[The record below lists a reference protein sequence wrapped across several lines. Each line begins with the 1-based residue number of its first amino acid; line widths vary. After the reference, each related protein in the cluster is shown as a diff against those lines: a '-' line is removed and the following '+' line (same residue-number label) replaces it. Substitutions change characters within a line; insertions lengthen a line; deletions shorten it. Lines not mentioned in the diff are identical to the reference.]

1 MGTEAVTDPSALDPE
16 ERRIQIR
23 NLYLEGKGQREIA
36 RIIGISQPAVR
47 KHLVKLGI
55 LRRTT
60 EDDESIPPE
69 TITFPLRMDEV
80 LSIVARQGWQPQEKY
95 LIRCLKCRGFVLT
108 ARKGQTYCC
117 NSCGVHKTCTC
128 GARRR
133 TRLVI
138 N

>member
-1 MGTEAVTDPSALDPE
+1 MGTETLTGPAALDPE

-36 RIIGISQPAVR
+36 RTIGISQTAVR

-55 LRRTT
+55 LRTT
-60 EDDESIPPE
+60 EDDEGIPSE

-108 ARKGQTYCC
+108 ARKGQT
-117 NSCGVHKTCTC
+117 
-128 GARRR
+128 
-133 TRLVI
+133 
-138 N
+138 

>member
-1 MGTEAVTDPSALDPE
+1 MGTEALTAPPALEPE
-16 ERRIQIR
+16 ERRIRIR

-36 RIIGISQPAVR
+36 RMIGISQTAVR

-55 LRRTT
+55 LRTT
-60 EDDESIPPE
+60 GDDESIPPE

-80 LSIVARQGWQPQEKY
+80 LSIEARQGWQPQGKY

-108 ARKGQTYCC
+108 GRKGQMYCC
-117 NSCGVHKTCTC
+117 NACGVHKTCTC
-128 GARRR
+128 GVRRR

>member
-1 MGTEAVTDPSALDPE
+1 MGTEAVTGLPALDPE

-55 LRRTT
+55 LRTT

-95 LIRCLKCRGFVLT
+95 LIRCIKCRGFVLT
-108 ARKGQTYCC
+108 RRRGQMHCC
-117 NSCGVHKTCTC
+117 NACGVHKPCSC
-128 GARRR
+128 GAKGR